1 MDRRVLFLSEYAK
14 RATTVTG
21 ALALRPRELSG
32 KAELESTSEQRV
44 STRAQHPSG
53 GGGGGID
60 DSGARQN
67 GRIRISRSRRRRL
80 TSPIIEADY
89 YGGLEKASEAILAL
103 CRGRDGGGNG
113 IGTLL
118 RGGAAGGGGVGGAE
132 KIS

>member
-14 RATTVTG
+14 RATTVAG

-53 GGGGGID
+53 GGD

-89 YGGLEKASEAILAL
+89 GGLEKASEAILAL
-103 CRGRDGGGNG
+103 CRGRDGG
-113 IGTLL
+113 IGPLL

>member
-14 RATTVTG
+14 RATTVAG

-44 STRAQHPSG
+44 STRAQHPSAS
-53 GGGGGID
+53 GGGGID

-89 YGGLEKASEAILAL
+89 GGLEKASEAILAL
-103 CRGRDGGGNG
+103 CRGRDGG
-113 IGTLL
+113 IGPLL